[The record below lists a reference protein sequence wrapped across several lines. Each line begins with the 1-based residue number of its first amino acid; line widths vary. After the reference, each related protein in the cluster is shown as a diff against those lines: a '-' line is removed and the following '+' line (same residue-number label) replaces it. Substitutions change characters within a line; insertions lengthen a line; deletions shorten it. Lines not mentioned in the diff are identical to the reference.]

1 MQTSGVARLAR
12 GGATAS
18 LATFAALLAH
28 VAAGGTIPG
37 PLGIAVPWIL
47 ALPAAVALVGRRLPL
62 LRTALGV
69 GVSQALFHAL
79 FVLGV
84 PTGSTAPGGHVHD
97 AAAALS
103 GAAATLSGAAPAAD
117 AGMTALH
124 LVAALATIAY
134 LRGAARLA
142 AAGRGLLDR
151 WLARAILVATDFAAP
166 VRLFV
171 PLLPVAPATAP
182 HRRARSRAPPA

>member
-1 MQTSGVARLAR
+1 MQTSGGARLWR

-28 VAAGGTIPG
+28 VAAGGAMPG
-37 PLGIAVPWIL
+37 PLGVAVPWIL

-84 PTGSTAPGGHVHD
+84 PTGSAAPGEHVH
-97 AAAALS
+97 
-103 GAAATLSGAAPAAD
+103 GAAATLSVVAPGASAASAAD

-124 LVAALATIAY
+124 LIAALATIAY

-142 AAGRGLLDR
+142 AAGRGLVDR
-151 WLARAILVATDFAAP
+151 WLARAVLVATELAAP
-166 VRLFV
+166 VRLAV
-171 PLLPVAPATAP
+171 PALAVAPATAP
-182 HRRARSRAPPA
+182 RRRARSRAPPA